1 MEVREVK
8 LSDIEVSD
16 SNTRKDLEAGTEETG
31 LSDLASSIQ
40 ESGLLN
46 PVIVRPKDSGKYDLI
61 VGQRRFLACKRL
73 GWNSIPAI
81 IRDKMDDT
89 DAIILSLVENVHR
102 ADMSPIDKA
111 RAYQRIYEK
120 YSDRDRVARE
130 TGVSIP
136 TIKRYLLLLD
146 LAPSIQ
152 ERLSSGDGPAGVG
165 TLSRLAE
172 AFDSAEKQE
181 QVLSQIGGLNQQ
193 TQLEIIKRS
202 GGDPDKI
209 GRLREDAL
217 SGAFDMHICRGI
229 DECAFIPD
237 EIRLPVKQAIHQ
249 FKANGKKPSTD
260 DIIRGAPHHLL

>member
-8 LSDIEVSD
+8 LSDIGVSD
-16 SNTRKDLEAGTEETG
+16 INTRKDLDAGTEDTG
-31 LSDLASSIQ
+31 LDDLASSIQ

-46 PVIVRPKDSGKYDLI
+46 PVIVRRRDSGKYELI

-81 IRDKMDDT
+81 IRDKLDDT

-111 RAYQRIYEK
+111 RAYQTIYEK
-120 YSDRDRVARE
+120 YKDRDRVARE

-136 TIKRYLLLLD
+136 TIKRYLLLLN

-152 ERLSSGDGPAGVG
+152 QRLSSSDGPAGVG
-165 TLSRLAE
+165 TLSRLADT
-172 AFDSAEKQE
+172 FDSADEQE
-181 QVLSQIGGLNQQ
+181 QVLREIGGFKQQ
-193 TQLEIIKRS
+193 TQLKIMKRS
-202 GGDPDKI
+202 GGDLDKI
-209 GRLREDAL
+209 RRLTEDAL
-217 SGAFDMHICRGI
+217 GGAFDMHVCHGI

-237 EIRLPVKQAIHQ
+237 EIRRPIRQAIHQ
-249 FKANGKKPSTD
+249 FKANGTKPSAD
-260 DIIRGAPHHLL
+260 DIVRGAPPY